1 MWRKKSGYG
10 LEINCYLHTHNT
22 GFTAIFIY
30 LRLIQTRLRELILK
44 IKAVKV
50 ISFSP
55 TGGSKKVAEAI
66 AKGIQA
72 PIDYVDL
79 TPPSART
86 QQFPEFIYE
95 LAIISVPVYAGR
107 VPTEAAYRIRRLTS
121 RREPY
126 RTKRAHKIPAVI
138 VVTYGNRA
146 YEDALHEL
154 GDIVSEVGFQPIAAG
169 VFICEHSFS
178 VPETPTAHGRPDAK
192 DLAKAEA
199 FGQQIRDKYRKVDI
213 IENLSPV
220 HPPGTT
226 PYSLSMR
233 ANLTWYNYG
242 ELATPYT
249 NEDQCTKCGTCVDA
263 CPTAAIRIQH
273 VASNPSPMIGYNLR
287 LISTDHNACIWC
299 CACVKNCPTG
309 ARVMSRR
316 ILQSQES
323 LNKNYPDREEPET
336 YL

>member
-1 MWRKKSGYG
+1 M
-10 LEINCYLHTHNT
+10 
-22 GFTAIFIY
+22 
-30 LRLIQTRLRELILK
+30 K
-44 IKAVKV
+44 ITAVKV

-66 AKGIQA
+66 AKGTQA
-72 PIDYVDL
+72 PIDHVDL

-86 QQFPEFIYE
+86 QQFTEFKDE

-121 RREPY
+121 NREAY
-126 RTKRAHKIPAVI
+126 GGKRAHKIPAVI

-146 YEDALHEL
+146 YEDALREL

-169 VFICEHSFS
+169 VFLCEHSFS
-178 VPETPTAHGRPDAK
+178 VPEMPTAHGRPDAE
-192 DLAKAEA
+192 DLGKAKK
-199 FGQQIRDKYRKVDI
+199 FGNQIREKFAGVDS

-220 HPPGTT
+220 NPHGTT

-233 ANLTWYNYG
+233 ANLTWYDYG

-249 NEDQCTKCGTCVDA
+249 NEEQCTKCGTCVDV

-273 VASNPSPMIGYNLR
+273 VTSNPSPMIGYNLR
-287 LISTDHNACIWC
+287 LISTDHNSCIWC

-309 ARVMSRR
+309 ARVMSHR
-316 ILQSQES
+316 IIQSQES
-323 LNKNYPDREEPET
+323 LNKNYPDRKEPET

>member
-1 MWRKKSGYG
+1 
-10 LEINCYLHTHNT
+10 
-22 GFTAIFIY
+22 
-30 LRLIQTRLRELILK
+30 LK
-44 IKAVKV
+44 VQNVRV

-55 TGGSKKVAEAI
+55 TGGSKKVADAI

-72 PIDYVDL
+72 PIEHIDL

-86 QQFPEFIYE
+86 QRFKEFKDE

-121 RREPY
+121 KREPY
-126 RTKRAHKIPAVI
+126 GSKLAQKIPAVI

-146 YEDALHEL
+146 YEDALYEL
-154 GDIVSEVGFQPIAAG
+154 GDIISEVGFQPIAAG
-169 VFICEHSFS
+169 VFVCEHSFS
-178 VPETPTAHGRPDAK
+178 VPEVPTAHGRPDAK
-192 DLAKAEA
+192 DLAIAEE
-199 FGQQIRDKYRKVDI
+199 FGQQILGKYAKVDT
-213 IENLSPV
+213 IEDLSPV
-220 HPPGTT
+220 SPPGTS

-233 ANLTWYNYG
+233 ANLTWYDYG

-249 NEDQCTKCGTCVDA
+249 NEDQCTKCGKCVDV

-287 LISTDHNACIWC
+287 LINTDHNACIWC
-299 CACVKNCPTG
+299 CACVKNCSTG

-316 ILQSQES
+316 ILKSQSD
-323 LNKNYPDREEPET
+323 LNKGYPAREEPET

>member
-1 MWRKKSGYG
+1 
-10 LEINCYLHTHNT
+10 
-22 GFTAIFIY
+22 
-30 LRLIQTRLRELILK
+30 LK

-55 TGGSKKVAEAI
+55 TGGSRKVAETI

-72 PIDYVDL
+72 PIEYVDL

-86 QQFPEFIYE
+86 QNFPEFTDE
-95 LAIISVPVYAGR
+95 LVIISVPVYAGR

-121 RREPY
+121 NREPY
-126 RTKRAHKIPAVI
+126 GTKRPHKIPVVI

-146 YEDALHEL
+146 YEDALYEL

-169 VFICEHSFS
+169 VFLCEHSFS
-178 VPETPTAHGRPDAK
+178 VPEVPTAHGRPDAK

-199 FGQQIRDKYRKVDI
+199 FGKQIRAKYAKADT

-220 HPPGTT
+220 TPPGTS

-233 ANLTWYNYG
+233 SNLIWYDYG
-242 ELATPYT
+242 ELATPST
-249 NEDQCTKCGTCVDA
+249 NEDQCTKCGTCIDV

-273 VASNPSPMIGYNLR
+273 VSSNPSPMIGYNLR

-316 ILQSQES
+316 VLKSQSD
-323 LNKNYPDREEPET
+323 LNKGYQDRKEPET
-336 YL
+336 YF

>member
-1 MWRKKSGYG
+1 M
-10 LEINCYLHTHNT
+10 
-22 GFTAIFIY
+22 
-30 LRLIQTRLRELILK
+30 K

-55 TGGSKKVAEAI
+55 TGGSRKVAEAI
-66 AKGIQA
+66 AKGTRA
-72 PIDYVDL
+72 PIEHVDL

-86 QQFPEFIYE
+86 QQFPEFTDE

-121 RREPY
+121 DRAPWSV
-126 RTKRAHKIPAVI
+126 KRANKIPAVI

-146 YEDALHEL
+146 YEDSLFEL

-169 VFICEHSFS
+169 VFLCEHSFS
-178 VPETPTAHGRPDAK
+178 VPEVPTAHGRPDVK
-192 DLAKAEA
+192 DLAKAKG
-199 FGQQIRDKYRKVDI
+199 FGKQIRGKYEKAHTIDD
-213 IENLSPV
+213 LTPV
-220 HPPGTT
+220 TPPGTT
-226 PYSLSMR
+226 PYSLAMS
-233 ANLTWYNYG
+233 AGLTFYDYG

-249 NEDQCTKCGTCVDA
+249 NEDQCTKCGKCVDV
-263 CPTAAIRIQH
+263 CPTAAIRIEH
-273 VASNPSPMIGYNLR
+273 VVSHPSPMIGYALR

-309 ARVMSRR
+309 ARVMSKR
-316 ILQSQES
+316 ILKSQSD
-323 LNKNYPDREEPET
+323 LNKGYPDRKEPET

>member
-1 MWRKKSGYG
+1 M
-10 LEINCYLHTHNT
+10 
-22 GFTAIFIY
+22 
-30 LRLIQTRLRELILK
+30 K
-44 IKAVKV
+44 IMAVKI

-66 AKGIQA
+66 AKGTQA
-72 PIDYVDL
+72 PIDHVDL

-86 QQFPEFIYE
+86 QQFTEFKDE

-121 RREPY
+121 KKLPY
-126 RTKRAHKIPAVI
+126 GTKRTHKIPAVI

-146 YEDALHEL
+146 YEDALREL
-154 GDIVSEVGFQPIAAG
+154 ADIVSEVGFKPIAAG
-169 VFICEHSFS
+169 VFLCEHSFS
-178 VPETPTAHGRPDAK
+178 VPEMPAAHGRPDAE
-192 DLAKAEA
+192 DLAKAEK
-199 FGQQIRDKYRKVDI
+199 FGKQIQEKFAGVDS

-220 HPPGTT
+220 NPPGTT

-233 ANLTWYNYG
+233 ANLTWYDYG

-249 NEDQCTKCGTCVDA
+249 NEEQCTKCGTCVDV

-273 VASNPSPMIGYNLR
+273 VTSNPSPMIGYNLR
-287 LISTDHNACIWC
+287 MISTEHNSCIWC

-309 ARVMSRR
+309 ARVMSHR
-316 ILQSQES
+316 IIQSQES
-323 LNKNYPDREEPET
+323 LNKNYPDRKEPET

>member
-1 MWRKKSGYG
+1 M
-10 LEINCYLHTHNT
+10 
-22 GFTAIFIY
+22 
-30 LRLIQTRLRELILK
+30 K
-44 IKAVKV
+44 ISAVKV

-66 AKGIQA
+66 AKGTQTPYDHI
-72 PIDYVDL
+72 DL

-86 QQFPEFIYE
+86 QQFPAFKDE

-121 RREPY
+121 DRDPWSSERSPI
-126 RTKRAHKIPAVI
+126 IPAVI

-146 YEDALHEL
+146 YEDSLREL

-169 VFICEHSFS
+169 VFLCEHSFS
-178 VPETPTAHGRPDAK
+178 VPEKPTAHGRPDAE
-192 DLAKAEA
+192 DLAKAEE
-199 FGQQIRDKYRKVDI
+199 FGRQIRNKFAGVGS

-220 HPPGTT
+220 NYPGTT
-226 PYSLSMR
+226 PYSLACS
-233 ANLTWYNYG
+233 AGLTWYDYG

-249 NEDQCTKCGTCVDA
+249 NEEQCTKCGKCVDV

-273 VASNPSPMIGYNLR
+273 VSSNPSPMIGYNIR
-287 LISTDHNACIWC
+287 LVSTDHNSCIWC

-316 ILQSQES
+316 ILKSQDD
-323 LNKNYPDREEPET
+323 LYRKYTDRKEPET

>member
-1 MWRKKSGYG
+1 M
-10 LEINCYLHTHNT
+10 
-22 GFTAIFIY
+22 
-30 LRLIQTRLRELILK
+30 K
-44 IKAVKV
+44 IETVKV

-66 AKGIQA
+66 ARGTQA
-72 PIDYVDL
+72 PIEYVDL

-86 QQFPEFIYE
+86 QQFQEFTDE

-107 VPTEAAYRIRRLTS
+107 VPTEAANRIRRLTS
-121 RREPY
+121 KRDPFKA
-126 RTKRAHKIPAVI
+126 KRAHKIPAVI

-146 YEDALHEL
+146 YEDALYEL

-169 VFICEHSFS
+169 VFLCEHSFS
-178 VPETPTAHGRPDAK
+178 VPEVPTAHGRPDAK
-192 DLAKAEA
+192 DLATAEA
-199 FGQQIRDKYRKVDI
+199 FGKQIRTKYEKADG
-213 IENLSPV
+213 IEDLSPV
-220 HPPGTT
+220 TPPGTS

-233 ANLTWYNYG
+233 ANLTWYDYSAV
-242 ELATPYT
+242 ATPST

-273 VASNPSPMIGYNLR
+273 VSSNPSPMIGYNLR

-299 CACVKNCPTG
+299 CACVKHCPTG
-309 ARVMSRR
+309 ARVMSKRV
-316 ILQSQES
+316 LKSQSD
-323 LNKNYPDREEPET
+323 LNKGYPDRKEPET

>member
-1 MWRKKSGYG
+1 M
-10 LEINCYLHTHNT
+10 
-22 GFTAIFIY
+22 
-30 LRLIQTRLRELILK
+30 K
-44 IKAVKV
+44 ITAVKV

-66 AKGIQA
+66 AKGTRA
-72 PIDYVDL
+72 PIDHVDL

-86 QQFPEFIYE
+86 QQFAKFKDE

-121 RREPY
+121 NRDPWK
-126 RTKRAHKIPAVI
+126 TKRAHKIPAVI

-146 YEDALHEL
+146 YEDALREL
-154 GDIVSEVGFQPIAAG
+154 GDIISEVGFQPIAAG

-178 VPETPTAHGRPDAK
+178 VPETPTAHGRPDSK

-199 FGQQIRDKYRKVDI
+199 FGQMIQEKYERADNI
-213 IENLSPV
+213 DSLSPV
-220 HPPGTT
+220 IPPGTT
-226 PYSLSMR
+226 PYTLSLS
-233 ANLTWYNYG
+233 ANLTWYDYG

-249 NEDQCTKCGTCVDA
+249 NEDQCTKCWTCVDG

-273 VASNPSPMIGYNLR
+273 VASNPSPMIGYNVL
-287 LISTDHNACIWC
+287 LVSTDHNSCIWC

-316 ILQSQES
+316 IIQSQES
-323 LNKNYPDREEPET
+323 LSKNYPDRKEPET

>member
-1 MWRKKSGYG
+1 M
-10 LEINCYLHTHNT
+10 
-22 GFTAIFIY
+22 
-30 LRLIQTRLRELILK
+30 K

-66 AKGIQA
+66 AKGTQA
-72 PIDYVDL
+72 SIESIDL

-86 QQFPEFIYE
+86 QDFPEFTDE

-121 RREPY
+121 NREPY
-126 RTKRAHKIPAVI
+126 GAKRAHKIPAVI

-146 YEDALHEL
+146 YEDALYEL

-169 VFICEHSFS
+169 VFLCEHSFS
-178 VPETPTAHGRPDAK
+178 VSEVPTAHGRPDAK

-199 FGQQIRDKYRKVDI
+199 FGKQIRAKYEKADV

-220 HPPGTT
+220 TPPGTT

-233 ANLTWYNYG
+233 ANLTWYDYG
-242 ELATPYT
+242 ELATPST
-249 NEDQCTKCGTCVDA
+249 NEDQCTKCGTCVKV
-263 CPTAAIRIQH
+263 CPTAAIRIKL
-273 VASNPSPMIGYNLR
+273 VSSNPSPMIGYNLR

-309 ARVMSRR
+309 ARLMSKRV
-316 ILQSQES
+316 LKSQSD
-323 LNKNYPDREEPET
+323 LNKGYPDRKEPET

>member
-1 MWRKKSGYG
+1 
-10 LEINCYLHTHNT
+10 
-22 GFTAIFIY
+22 
-30 LRLIQTRLRELILK
+30 LK
-44 IKAVKV
+44 INAVKV

-55 TGGSKKVAEAI
+55 TGGSRKVAETI

-72 PIDYVDL
+72 PIEYVDL

-86 QQFPEFIYE
+86 QNFPEFTDEIV
-95 LAIISVPVYAGR
+95 IISVPVYAGR

-121 RREPY
+121 KREPY
-126 RTKRAHKIPAVI
+126 GAKRPHKIPVVI

-146 YEDALHEL
+146 YEDTLYEL

-169 VFICEHSFS
+169 AFLCEHSFS
-178 VPETPTAHGRPDAK
+178 VPEVPTAHGRPDAK

-199 FGQQIRDKYRKVDI
+199 FGKQIRAKYAKADT

-220 HPPGTT
+220 TPPGTS

-233 ANLTWYNYG
+233 SNLTWYDYG
-242 ELATPYT
+242 ELATPST
-249 NEDQCTKCGTCVDA
+249 NEDQCTKCGTCIDV

-273 VASNPSPMIGYNLR
+273 VSSNPSPMIGYNLR

-316 ILQSQES
+316 VLKSQSD
-323 LNKNYPDREEPET
+323 LNKGYQDRKEPET

>member
-1 MWRKKSGYG
+1 M
-10 LEINCYLHTHNT
+10 
-22 GFTAIFIY
+22 
-30 LRLIQTRLRELILK
+30 K
-44 IKAVKV
+44 IMAVKV

-55 TGGSKKVAEAI
+55 TGGSRKVAEAI
-66 AKGIQA
+66 AKGTQA
-72 PIDYVDL
+72 PIEHVDL
-79 TPPSART
+79 TPPTART
-86 QQFPEFIYE
+86 QQFAEFKDE

-121 RREPY
+121 KREPY
-126 RTKRAHKIPAVI
+126 GAKRVHKIPAVI

-146 YEDALHEL
+146 YEDALREL

-169 VFICEHSFS
+169 VFVCEHSFS
-178 VPETPTAHGRPDAK
+178 VPEVPTAHGRPDTK
-192 DLAKAEA
+192 DLATAEE
-199 FGQQIRDKYRKVDI
+199 FGKKIRNKYAKVDTI
-213 IENLSPV
+213 DSLSPV
-220 HPPGTT
+220 TPPGTS

-233 ANLTWYNYG
+233 ANLTWYDYG

-249 NEDQCTKCGTCVDA
+249 NEDQCTKCGTCVDV

-316 ILQSQES
+316 VLKSQSD
-323 LNKNYPDREEPET
+323 LNKGYPDRKEPET

>member
-1 MWRKKSGYG
+1 M
-10 LEINCYLHTHNT
+10 
-22 GFTAIFIY
+22 
-30 LRLIQTRLRELILK
+30 K
-44 IKAVKV
+44 ITAVKV

-66 AKGIQA
+66 AKGTQA
-72 PIDYVDL
+72 PFDHVDL

-86 QQFPEFIYE
+86 KQFTEFKDE

-121 RREPY
+121 KREPY
-126 RTKRAHKIPAVI
+126 GAKRAHGIPAVI

-169 VFICEHSFS
+169 VFLCEHSFS
-178 VPETPTAHGRPDAK
+178 VPEKHTAHGRPDTK
-192 DLAKAEA
+192 DLAKAEK
-199 FGQQIRDKYRKVDI
+199 FGKQIREKFAGVDF

-220 HPPGTT
+220 NPPGTT

-233 ANLTWYNYG
+233 ANLTWYDYG

-249 NEDQCTKCGTCVDA
+249 NEDQCTKCGTCVHV

-287 LISTDHNACIWC
+287 LISTDHNSCIWC

-309 ARVMSRR
+309 ARLMSRR
-316 ILQSQES
+316 ILKSQDD
-323 LNKNYPDREEPET
+323 LYKKYRDRKEPET

>member
-1 MWRKKSGYG
+1 M
-10 LEINCYLHTHNT
+10 
-22 GFTAIFIY
+22 
-30 LRLIQTRLRELILK
+30 K
-44 IKAVKV
+44 IRAVKV

-66 AKGIQA
+66 AKGTQA
-72 PIDYVDL
+72 PIDHVDL

-86 QQFPEFIYE
+86 QHFTEFKDE

-121 RREPY
+121 
-126 RTKRAHKIPAVI
+126 KRAPWDVKRPPKIPAVI

-146 YEDALHEL
+146 YEDALREL

-169 VFICEHSFS
+169 VFLCEHSFS
-178 VPETPTAHGRPDAK
+178 VSEVPTAHGRPDVE
-192 DLAKAEA
+192 DLVKAEK
-199 FGQQIRDKYRKVDI
+199 FGKQIREKFADVDS

-220 HPPGTT
+220 NPPGTT
-226 PYSLSMR
+226 PYSLALR
-233 ANLTWYNYG
+233 ANLSWYDFG
-242 ELATPYT
+242 ELSTPYT
-249 NEDQCTKCGTCVDA
+249 NEEQCTKCGTCVDV

-287 LISTDHNACIWC
+287 LISTDHNSCIWC

-309 ARVMSRR
+309 ARVMSQR

-323 LNKNYPDREEPET
+323 LNKKYPDRKEPET